1 MEILRL
7 FYEKPGKQ
15 AKDEQ
20 STMKLP
26 VDIIQ
31 RLYKHPT
38 VFNTSTPQ
46 GLVNMVIFEVILY
59 FCRRGQENLH
69 ELTIHHF
76 TIKRDENNV
85 TFVEKA
91 ISELTT
97 IHQGVTSEEEGTGGK
112 MNETGLELCPVASF
126 EKYL

>member
-97 IHQGVTSEEEGTGGK
+97 IHQGVTSEEEGT
-112 MNETGLELCPVASF
+112 V
-126 EKYL
+126 EK

>member
-7 FYEKPGKQ
+7 FYEKQGKQ

-112 MNETGLELCPVASF
+112 MNETGLELYPVASF

>member
-1 MEILRL
+1 MILLLILNLLWQMEILRL

-59 FCRRGQENLH
+59 FCRRGQENCIVH
-69 ELTIHHF
+69 QHF
-76 TIKRDENNV
+76 LV
-85 TFVEKA
+85 
-91 ISELTT
+91 
-97 IHQGVTSEEEGTGGK
+97 
-112 MNETGLELCPVASF
+112 
-126 EKYL
+126 